1 MNKRFAAL
9 LAGCFLLANNGSA
22 YYYYT
27 YFNSS
32 SAPYTP
38 IACHFDL
45 SALTNNTV
53 PFFVSGAG
61 PSAMYPGDS
70 FQAIISQ
77 IQAAANIWNGVGT
90 SSIRLAFGGLYS
102 AGTTESA
109 PGIQIEFSDD
119 IPPGLLAVSAP
130 QTFGNLAPGPN
141 GTFIPVTLSL
151 MELPSSLSTY
161 FNGPS
166 YSEEF
171 FVTLVHEFGHTMGLQ
186 HTLASSVMS
195 TYTTTASTKS
205 SPLGADDIAGISLL
219 YPSGNYLATVGSI
232 SGTVTLGGNGVNLA
246 SVVAIAANS
255 PAIATLT
262 NPDGRY
268 LLGGLQPGVEYYV
281 YVHPLPPPAEGE
293 GSPDNVF
300 YPHNSN
306 GVFLAPD
313 TGFVTQFYP
322 NSQSQSGAHVIKTA
336 AGKVVPGINFNVA
349 AASSPGVSSVR
360 TYGYIQDTYVIGA
373 PLMASEKTTVA
384 ATGVGLLQ
392 PGNSLTSGLSVGMLG
407 SAAEISNLRPYP
419 PPNPYIAV
427 DVSVNFT
434 AGAGQKHLL
443 FSTPGN
449 LYVLPAGFTVVQAPA
464 PIISA
469 LAPAVDGN
477 GNPAVAIAGQQ
488 FTSSTQVF
496 FDGLPATIQS
506 QSSNL
511 LIVTPPPAPAGYT
524 AAVAAF
530 NADGQSSLFLTPAA
544 PSYTYPGNVYFSLAA
559 NPSLVVSPSSIPA
572 GGSLT
577 VNVQG
582 VNTNFVQGVTTVG
595 FGTSDVEVNQI
606 TVISPTQLTVAVT
619 PNVSVSS
626 ANITITTGLEVI
638 SQALGSP
645 IAATD
650 SQQ

>member
-1 MNKRFAAL
+1 
-9 LAGCFLLANNGSA
+9 
-22 YYYYT
+22 
-27 YFNSS
+27 
-32 SAPYTP
+32 
-38 IACHFDL
+38 
-45 SALTNNTV
+45 
-53 PFFVSGAG
+53 
-61 PSAMYPGDS
+61 
-70 FQAIISQ
+70 
-77 IQAAANIWNGVGT
+77 
-90 SSIRLAFGGLYS
+90 
-102 AGTTESA
+102 
-109 PGIQIEFSDD
+109 
-119 IPPGLLAVSAP
+119 
-130 QTFGNLAPGPN
+130 
-141 GTFIPVTLSL
+141 
-151 MELPSSLSTY
+151 
-161 FNGPS
+161 
-166 YSEEF
+166 
-171 FVTLVHEFGHTMGLQ
+171 
-186 HTLASSVMS
+186 
-195 TYTTTASTKS
+195 
-205 SPLGADDIAGISLL
+205 
-219 YPSGNYLATVGSI
+219 
-232 SGTVTLGGNGVNLA
+232 
-246 SVVAIAANS
+246 
-255 PAIATLT
+255 
-262 NPDGRY
+262 
-268 LLGGLQPGVEYYV
+268 
-281 YVHPLPPPAEGE
+281 
-293 GSPDNVF
+293 
-300 YPHNSN
+300 
-306 GVFLAPD
+306 
-313 TGFVTQFYP
+313 
-322 NSQSQSGAHVIKTA
+322 
-336 AGKVVPGINFNVA
+336 
-349 AASSPGVSSVR
+349 
-360 TYGYIQDTYVIGA
+360 VIGA

>member
-1 MNKRFAAL
+1 
-9 LAGCFLLANNGSA
+9 
-22 YYYYT
+22 
-27 YFNSS
+27 
-32 SAPYTP
+32 
-38 IACHFDL
+38 
-45 SALTNNTV
+45 
-53 PFFVSGAG
+53 
-61 PSAMYPGDS
+61 
-70 FQAIISQ
+70 
-77 IQAAANIWNGVGT
+77 
-90 SSIRLAFGGLYS
+90 
-102 AGTTESA
+102 
-109 PGIQIEFSDD
+109 
-119 IPPGLLAVSAP
+119 
-130 QTFGNLAPGPN
+130 
-141 GTFIPVTLSL
+141 
-151 MELPSSLSTY
+151 
-161 FNGPS
+161 
-166 YSEEF
+166 
-171 FVTLVHEFGHTMGLQ
+171 
-186 HTLASSVMS
+186 
-195 TYTTTASTKS
+195 
-205 SPLGADDIAGISLL
+205 
-219 YPSGNYLATVGSI
+219 
-232 SGTVTLGGNGVNLA
+232 
-246 SVVAIAANS
+246 
-255 PAIATLT
+255 
-262 NPDGRY
+262 
-268 LLGGLQPGVEYYV
+268 
-281 YVHPLPPPAEGE
+281 
-293 GSPDNVF
+293 
-300 YPHNSN
+300 
-306 GVFLAPD
+306 
-313 TGFVTQFYP
+313 
-322 NSQSQSGAHVIKTA
+322 
-336 AGKVVPGINFNVA
+336 
-349 AASSPGVSSVR
+349 
-360 TYGYIQDTYVIGA
+360 
-373 PLMASEKTTVA
+373 MASEKTTVA